1 MRIRIR
7 IRFRIR
13 LRTTGR
19 YRNYRSKRAYTNCN
33 TLDRGN
39 SSCDL
44 RTNSRTA
51 IVPIRNAAD
60 FDLRDRSNP
69 GHHNCCTGLDLATH
83 LDPARTARNS
93 RARHGLDQT
102 SSMMSICRLDGFEH
116 SSRAC
121 YDRSIDHPT
130 DRSCRALDRRLR
142 ADFEEL

>member
-1 MRIRIR
+1 MHIRS
-7 IRFRIR
+7 
-13 LRTTGR
+13 RTT
-19 YRNYRSKRAYTNCN
+19 NHHSNDRSKWAYTNGN
-33 TLDRGN
+33 TADGGN

-51 IVPIRNAAD
+51 IVPVRSAAD

-102 SSMMSICRLDGFEH
+102 SSMMSFYRPDGFEH
-116 SSRAC
+116 SNRAC
-121 YDRSIDHPT
+121 YDRSTDHPT
-130 DRSCRALDRRLR
+130 DRSYRALDRRLR